1 MKREQ
6 ILLWLIPISLIVS
19 ACDKPQSESSSRTV
33 VQSKTQAM
41 PAERWYNSQQV
52 VNGGK
57 LYQQFCAECHKP
69 DASGTTNWQ
78 QLDEKGNYPPPPL
91 NGTAHTW
98 HHPLSVLRRTVKFGG
113 IPLGGTMP
121 GFGEKLKPQQIDD
134 ILAWVQSNWSDEIYA
149 IWYERDQQ
157 AGTLLPLQKQG

>member
-6 ILLWLIPISLIVS
+6 LLSLLIPIGLVIS
-19 ACDKPQSESSSRTV
+19 ACDKPQSVPPNRTV
-33 VQSKTQAM
+33 ADSQIRSM
-41 PAERWYNSQQV
+41 PVGRWYDRQQV
-52 VNGGK
+52 ARGSE

-69 DASGTTNWQ
+69 DASGTLNWQ
-78 QLDEKGNYPPPPL
+78 QLDANGNYPPPPL

-157 AGTLLPLQKQG
+157 AGTMLPPRKKG